1 MHLARLGFQKVAEA
15 EAAFFNSKLLDIRHL
30 VRQADLFFFDL
41 SELASDRV
49 DLVFLATDQS
59 LIDSIHL
66 LQRQTSEKL
75 PGI

>member
-41 SELASDRV
+41 SEPASDRV
-49 DLVFLATDQS
+49 DLVLLA
-59 LIDSIHL
+59 L
-66 LQRQTSEKL
+66 
-75 PGI
+75 